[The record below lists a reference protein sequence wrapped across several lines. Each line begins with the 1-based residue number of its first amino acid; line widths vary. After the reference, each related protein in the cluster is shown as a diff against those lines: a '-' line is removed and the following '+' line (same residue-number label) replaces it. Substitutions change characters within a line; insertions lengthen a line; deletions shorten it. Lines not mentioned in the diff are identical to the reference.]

1 MTTHPVNTCV
11 TRSFTSLCLGSGITH
26 RDVGNA
32 DIAGANIC
40 PCRNDGIPQ
49 TWVHD
54 ERSLSWE
61 SVNDAG
67 YHAVSEKPT
76 ADVFFVPFVLFVDN
90 A

>member
-11 TRSFTSLCLGSGITH
+11 TRSFTSLSLGSGITH

-32 DIAGANIC
+32 DIAGANTC
-40 PCRNDGIPQ
+40 PCRNYGIPQ
-49 TWVHD
+49 TWVYD
-54 ERSLSWE
+54 VRRLSWE

-67 YHAVSEKPT
+67 YDAVSEKPT